1 MLLSSKGYIKW
12 KKQFLYPNLG
22 NTPIFGNNFHVMES
36 CHLMTMY
43 FFIFK
48 LPNILLSQYQLSV
61 SKI

>member
-36 CHLMTMY
+36 CHVMTMY

-48 LPNILLSQYQLSV
+48 LPNIL
-61 SKI
+61 